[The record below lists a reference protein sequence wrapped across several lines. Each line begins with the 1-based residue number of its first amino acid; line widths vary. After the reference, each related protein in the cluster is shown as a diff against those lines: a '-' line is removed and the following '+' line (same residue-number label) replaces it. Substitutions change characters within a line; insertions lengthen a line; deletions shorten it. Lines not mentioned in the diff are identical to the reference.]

1 MDVIK
6 DILGQFGVTWPKFL
20 AQMLLFLIV
29 YLILKK
35 FAFGPVLGVL
45 EERRQRI
52 VEGEESLKKIKSDLE
67 AAEEKKSE
75 VIGQANQQ
83 AERLISEA
91 RESAN
96 HVGEK
101 LRVEAQSEAN
111 TIITKARETTEL
123 ERSQMMSQLKG
134 DFGRLVID
142 TTSKVTGKVLTDDD
156 QRKINEETI
165 GQVSL

>member
-6 DILGQFGVTWPKFL
+6 DILGQFGVEWPKFL

-35 FAFGPVLGVL
+35 HAFGPVLGIL

-52 VEGEESLKKIKSDLE
+52 AEGEENLKKIKSDLA
-67 AAEEKKSE
+67 AAEEKKNE
-75 VIGQANQQ
+75 VIGQANDQ

-111 TIITKARETTEL
+111 TIISKARDTTEL
-123 ERSQMMSQLKG
+123 ERSQMLTQLKG

-142 TTSKVTGKVLTDDD
+142 TASKVTGKVLTDED
-156 QRKINEETI
+156 QKKINDETI